1 MLSDFNFETRFG
13 ILSSWR
19 IFLTPK
25 LKKIENFI
33 FWPPIE
39 FPKLQRFYADPYTS
53 QIELKFRI
61 QCFGT
66 IRQLLRHWHFA
77 LSKKSRFSLT
87 PSVYACSLASQL
99 MLFSDETRS
108 RVLMWGEFFCFFFER
123 LMYILMCYRNVLCLL
138 NYKLLFRLA
147 VVVLLGCF
155 DFNPNV
161 TSVRIHVC

>member
-39 FPKLQRFYADPYTS
+39 FPKLQRFCADPYTS
-53 QIELKFRI
+53 QVELKFRI

-66 IRQLLRHWHFA
+66 IRQLLRPDHFT
-77 LSKKSRFSLT
+77 LSKKGVFHSTLIGT
-87 PSVYACSLASQL
+87 A
-99 MLFSDETRS
+99 
-108 RVLMWGEFFCFFFER
+108 
-123 LMYILMCYRNVLCLL
+123 
-138 NYKLLFRLA
+138 
-147 VVVLLGCF
+147 
-155 DFNPNV
+155 
-161 TSVRIHVC
+161 